1 MKFII
6 PATATLSVWLVV
18 FLMQGCTSSVDEKEF
33 LSRYRELSDRRIQ
46 FRMNMKAL
54 GDSLKKQRRFSEEA
68 IREIQKDT
76 LFDQRIEEKYALWND
91 SLRRRL
97 IDSQAVFQ
105 RRFTGYRPL
114 IRSWEK
120 TEMQLDGMVQRIKE
134 NHLTESE
141 GLDSMNIMLN
151 QLKEI
156 IILSDTLLKNS
167 GRRYWA
173 FRKDL
178 EEYRYNMKNLRIL
191 YPGKQ
196 NP

>member
-18 FLMQGCTSSVDEKEF
+18 FLMQGCTGSVDEKEF

>member
-18 FLMQGCTSSVDEKEF
+18 FLMQGCTNSVDEKEF